1 MSLIIEN
8 AGKLSDNDVEDAFD
22 TQFGAVVMVEMNVTQ
37 SIFCT
42 TKRTATIYV
51 TTSSIELHRFMR
63 LIERNGS
70 SVVVIK
76 RAAYT
81 IKLANLTRLD
91 ESYNL

>member
-22 TQFGAVVMVEMNVTQ
+22 TQFGAVVMVEMHVVQ
-37 SIFCT
+37 SMFCR
-42 TKRTATIYV
+42 TKRKASIYV

-63 LIERNGS
+63 MIERNGS
-70 SVVVIK
+70 SVIVIK
-76 RAAYT
+76 RVAYS